1 MYKCKFVL
9 ILFLISF
16 PFFSYSH
23 EGATGI
29 VKERM
34 DKFQES
40 KNLMRTINKSLSDKH
55 QINIRAK
62 LIDVPNWLAMGSYCV
77 VNLTIGKPRPVILV
91 PLTAV
96 EAQSS
101 VNKVFVVKNNIV
113 EERLVTLGAI
123 LENGKIEILSG
134 ISDKEEIIVLGGFKV
149 YNGMEVTIK

>member
-40 KNLMRTINKSLSDKH
+40 KNLMRTINKSLSDNNFDVITQSAEKLNKWANEMH
-55 QINIRAK
+55 EYFPKGSEATSSNKSQASADIWSNPEGFKKTVKKFEIASAK
-62 LIDVPNWLAMGSYCV
+62 LIKISQNKNIDDTV
-77 VNLTIGKPRPVILV
+77 
-91 PLTAV
+91 
-96 EAQSS
+96 SS
-101 VNKVFVVKNNIV
+101 F
-113 EERLVTLGAI
+113 R
-123 LENGKIEILSG
+123 
-134 ISDKEEIIVLGGFKV
+134 
-149 YNGMEVTIK
+149 EVAASCKGCHKQFRN